1 MSMRATSGIDS
12 PRGSLLRRACR
23 SLNRYAAM
31 LLNVIAMNEPGMD
44 KNQPLRFRT
53 FVGVFKFGIRRS
65 PFQSGYLFPI
75 YLNSRVIHLPQRPFF
90 STFGCRPH
98 TGHRSRCI
106 T

>member
-1 MSMRATSGIDS
+1 
-12 PRGSLLRRACR
+12 
-23 SLNRYAAM
+23 
-31 LLNVIAMNEPGMD
+31 
-44 KNQPLRFRT
+44 
-53 FVGVFKFGIRRS
+53 
-65 PFQSGYLFPI
+65 LFPI